1 MLCKVLESLR
11 SKVDALTRMYY
22 TRCARLLGGLDGEND
37 TALDIEK
44 IKLVHVIEKLKRVS
58 TGLAKENERLAKEA
72 KRLRQAV
79 YIESTLDSIRNCID
93 EHMCMETID
102 KAVLNATTF
111 AGVHSRRSES
121 GENMGWSYKSMVADD
136 GFYSFSIEKSY
147 PSIDLT
153 LKQVTDLA
161 WSIATKSEMFSSIYY
176 GSIRATVLKELNENA
191 AVMVYDFSSK
201 DDNRIDRILT
211 VLHRVTLPN
220 GAVLIGART
229 IHPEALAELFDD
241 SVGVDWM
248 KASSWQIYELLPD
261 NTLLVTSQGELKY
274 PTKADA
280 QFMAIELL
288 CMHVRWEQTTFPNG
302 SFRLL

>member
-1 MLCKVLESLR
+1 MLESLR
-11 SKVDALTRMYY
+11 SKVDALTKMYY
-22 TRCARLLGGLDGEND
+22 TRCARLLGGLDGETD

-44 IKLVHVIEKLKRVS
+44 IKLVHVLEKLKRVS
-58 TGLAKENERLAKEA
+58 TGLTKENERLAKEA
-72 KRLRQAV
+72 ARVRQAV

-93 EHMCMETID
+93 ERMCMETIE
-102 KAVLNATTF
+102 KALLNATNF
-111 AGVHSRRSES
+111 AGIHSRRTEI
-121 GENMGWSYKSMVADD
+121 GENMGWSYKSMVTDD

-147 PSIDLT
+147 PAIDQT

-161 WSIATKSEMFSSIYY
+161 WDIATKSEMFSSIYY
-176 GSIRATVLKELNENA
+176 GSIRATVLKQLNENA

-201 DDNRIDRILT
+201 DENRIDRILT
-211 VLHRVTLPN
+211 VLHRVVLPS

-229 IHPEALAELFDD
+229 IHPEALAEIVDD

-248 KASSWQIYELLPD
+248 KATTWQIYELRAD
-261 NTLLVTSQGELKY
+261 NTLLMTSQGELKY

-288 CMHVRWEQTTFPNG
+288 CMHVRWEQKTFPND
-302 SFRLL
+302 SFRLVL